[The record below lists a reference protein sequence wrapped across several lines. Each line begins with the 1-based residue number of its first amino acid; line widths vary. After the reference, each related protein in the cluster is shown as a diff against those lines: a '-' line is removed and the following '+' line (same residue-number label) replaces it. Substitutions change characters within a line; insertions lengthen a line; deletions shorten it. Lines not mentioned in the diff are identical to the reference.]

1 MWRIN
6 VWRCID
12 VSSRYWWN
20 ILKKEGYEK
29 SSDKIDIM
37 KIWYYILDYIYIY
50 GDYTYIER
58 WFFIFL

>member
-1 MWRIN
+1 MK
-6 VWRCID
+6 
-12 VSSRYWWN
+12 YL
-20 ILKKEGYEK
+20 LKKEGYEK